1 MPKAPFL
8 VATLP
13 DHLAPGDLRLGG
25 RGRVALGERGGRP
38 PELVFAP
45 AFADQ
50 LRTAELQE
58 QVRIVGERRV
68 EDDRLLEE
76 TGRRLRC
83 AEGPGALP
91 GLPQGLR
98 GPGQELLDV

>member
-25 RGRVALGERGGRP
+25 RGRVA
-38 PELVFAP
+38 
-45 AFADQ
+45 
-50 LRTAELQE
+50 
-58 QVRIVGERRV
+58 VGERRV

-98 GPGQELLDV
+98 GPGQELLDVDRGRATVLDRLNEVVREHLRPVVGPVGRER